1 MDNIRN
7 SRGARVLNWWCVFRV
22 EEFRSMLAPLAVLA
36 LIRAVFSATS
46 NWIWHNF
53 RAPNRSLYINHLI
66 NFGSKIKLSAAA
78 YVRESVLTCVP
89 NILKFIF
96 I

>member
-1 MDNIRN
+1 
-7 SRGARVLNWWCVFRV
+7 
-22 EEFRSMLAPLAVLA
+22 MLAPLAVLA

-46 NWIWHNF
+46 NWILHNF

-78 YVRESVLTCVP
+78 YVRESGLTCVP
-89 NILKFIF
+89 NVLKFIF